1 MFPRGKESDQLEAL
15 KAASSEGRSN
25 VRRSRAADKCDMR
38 DVSFCSPFLWQRPSS
53 LDREGTPPCLS
64 SVANAMFLYYKE
76 KTMKTR
82 KFSSASLC
90 PFSGLCCSCCW
101 CTNGCAGV
109 FFWSNFRA
117 CFAMPAAHYKH
128 SAAVFQTDSGCDAAI
143 HDVFCL
149 PVEIWIVS
157 SQNEIQLKC
166 VAQRMAVFS
175 KACVGETAALVF
187 LCLINSLCLSV
198 QSLWKVLMLLL
209 AVDCGD

>member
-1 MFPRGKESDQLEAL
+1 MCADHELLINVTWEMWVFAVLSYDKDLPLWTEKVLLLVLVVLPMLCFFIIRRKQW
-15 KAASSEGRSN
+15 KHASSALLVFALSQDYA
-25 VRRSRAADKCDMR
+25 VHVADAQMG
-38 DVSFCSPFLWQRPSS
+38 VLEFFFL
-53 LDREGTPPCLS
+53 
-64 SVANAMFLYYKE
+64 
-76 KTMKTR
+76 
-82 KFSSASLC
+82 
-90 PFSGLCCSCCW
+90 
-101 CTNGCAGV
+101 
-109 FFWSNFRA
+109 SNFLA

-198 QSLWKVLMLLL
+198 QSLWKVHMLLL